1 MAKKQGRR
9 LRITWVKSAIGYS
22 KRQRQTIRALGL
34 RKLYQT
40 VEKPDAPD
48 IRGMANSVS
57 HLVEVE
63 ELEGDNDETA

>member
-1 MAKKQGRR
+1 MARQQGRR
-9 LRITWVKSAIGYS
+9 LRIKWVKSAIGYS
-22 KRQRQTIRALGL
+22 KRQKQTIRALGF

-48 IRGMANSVS
+48 IRGMINSVS

-63 ELEGDNDETA
+63 ELEGDGDETA